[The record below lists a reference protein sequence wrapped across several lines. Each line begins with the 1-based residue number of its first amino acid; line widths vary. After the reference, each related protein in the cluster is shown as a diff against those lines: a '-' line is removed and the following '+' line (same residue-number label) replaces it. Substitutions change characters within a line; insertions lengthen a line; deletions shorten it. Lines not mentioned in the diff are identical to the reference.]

1 METTMF
7 EVGVVAQFEAAHR
20 LHGEFGPATRRHGH
34 TYRVEVAVRGPALRA
49 DGTLC
54 DIGLL
59 QQAVQDVVSGLH
71 FRDLD
76 ELAAFEGRNST
87 AEVVAQYLFEQL
99 APRLADQGLSALVV
113 RVWESPQA
121 YASFEGTLG

>member
-7 EVGVVAQFEAAHR
+7 EVGVVAQFEAAHHLR
-20 LHGEFGPATRRHGH
+20 GAFGPATRRHGH
-34 TYRVEVAVRGPALRA
+34 TYRVEVAVRGPALHA

-54 DIGLL
+54 DIGRL
-59 QQAVQDVVSGLH
+59 QQAVQDVVSSLH

-76 ELAAFEGRNST
+76 ELAAFEDRNST
-87 AEVVAQYLFEQL
+87 AEVVAQHLFEQI
-99 APRLADQGLSALVV
+99 APHFTDQGLSALIT

-121 YASFEGTLG
+121 YASFEGALG